1 MAPFWSIWAMLMTML
16 ACNCSLALASSSSS
30 QQSMQVSTISAAA
43 PPSDPVVSPTQ
54 SPDTEPL
61 FPTPVAGG
69 VSHSPSYSSLPTIP
83 SSPSPPNP
91 DVLGTPATALNL
103 FPSEASAFQYTYQPL
118 CSMSCFILPVI
129 YTMWLHALLIH

>member
-1 MAPFWSIWAMLMTML
+1 MAPFWSIWAMLMAML
-16 ACNCSLALASSSSS
+16 ACNCSLASASSSSP
-30 QQSMQVSTISAAA
+30 TISAAA
-43 PPSDPVVSPTQ
+43 AASDPVVSPTQ

-91 DVLGTPATALNL
+91 DVLGTPGTALNL

-118 CSMSCFILPVI
+118 CSMSFFILPVI